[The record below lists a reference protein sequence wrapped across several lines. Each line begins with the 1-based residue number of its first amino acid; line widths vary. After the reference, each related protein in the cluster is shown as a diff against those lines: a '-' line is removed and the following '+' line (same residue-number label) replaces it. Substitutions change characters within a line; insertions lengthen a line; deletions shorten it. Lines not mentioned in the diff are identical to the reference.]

1 MAGALL
7 RTDDEA
13 LLRTL
18 CEGVLLRVLLRMLG
32 AGVLRT
38 LLGAPCTFDLT
49 LPRVPL
55 LTELPLLPRVP
66 LLTELPLTVPL
77 LRLPPKLPWLLL

>member
-18 CEGVLLRVLLRMLG
+18 CEGALLRVLLRMLG

-55 LTELPLLPRVP
+55 LTELPL
-66 LLTELPLTVPL
+66 TVPL